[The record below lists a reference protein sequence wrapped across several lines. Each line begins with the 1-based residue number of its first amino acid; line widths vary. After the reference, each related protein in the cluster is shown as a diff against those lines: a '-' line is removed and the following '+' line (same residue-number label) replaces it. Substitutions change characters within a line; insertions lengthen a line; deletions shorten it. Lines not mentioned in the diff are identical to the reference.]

1 MAFAMHMHSAGGV
14 HGAAVLRIV
23 QRTTRTKSDQIA
35 F

>member
-1 MAFAMHMHSAGGV
+1 MAFAMHMNSAGGV